1 MSAAPTV
8 TPPPKKDI
16 IVKPPPKVLLD
27 LTNAPRLREARFN
40 TNVIVEA
47 ARSSLHKGLPGSTM
61 KMNNSWNNLAPERKQ
76 QVCYM
81 HPETGNLFLFGPVPD
96 KDGNMKQ
103 SCIATIYASA
113 VTYIAFEDDSVEFV
127 LP

>member
-1 MSAAPTV
+1 MSASPVVA
-8 TPPPKKDI
+8 PKKDI

-27 LTNAPRLREARFN
+27 LSQAPRLREARFN

-47 ARSSLHKGLPGSTM
+47 ARPSLHKGVSGSTA
-61 KMNNSWNNLAPERKQ
+61 KMNNSWNNLAIERRQ

-81 HPETGNLFLFGPVPD
+81 HPGTGNLYLFGPVPD

-103 SCIATIYASA
+103 ACIAVIYHSA
-113 VTYIAFEDDSVEFV
+113 VSYIAFEDDSVEFL

>member
-1 MSAAPTV
+1 MSAAPAV
-8 TPPPKKDI
+8 NPPKKDI
-16 IVKPPPKVLLD
+16 IVKPPAKVLLD
-27 LTNAPRLREARFN
+27 LQNAPRLREARFN

-47 ARSSLHKGLPGSTM
+47 ARASLHKGLPGSTM

-81 HPETGNLFLFGPVPD
+81 HPETGNLYLFGPVPD
-96 KDGNMKQ
+96 ATGSMKQ
-103 SCIATIYASA
+103 ACIAVIYHSA